1 VFGVT
6 ASRTDGLA
14 VGMARVIGDT
24 GVYLFV
30 LDLFVVDVV
39 VGPAE
44 QDKGVGRLLMDR
56 VKSWVMESG
65 APHVAL
71 VADPSVA
78 GFCEPWGFREQA
90 ARYMRLSVQ
99 PVIEPGMLAS
109 VGQVRAGRRVP
120 PDLAAL
126 AEGSGR
132 SPFCLISEAADR
144 FARRS

>member
-1 VFGVT
+1 
-6 ASRTDGLA
+6 
-14 VGMARVIGDT
+14 MARVIGDT

-30 LDLFVVDVV
+30 LDVV

-78 GFCEPWGFREQA
+78 GFYEPW
-90 ARYMRLSVQ
+90 
-99 PVIEPGMLAS
+99 AS
-109 VGQVRAGRRVP
+109 VNRPRATCV
-120 PDLAAL
+120 
-126 AEGSGR
+126 
-132 SPFCLISEAADR
+132 
-144 FARRS
+144 